1 MPFSH
6 DSWRITWQLIHQY
19 HLCLKSFISKA
30 SYEKNLDHTW
40 YRGTSGIHWPSPVS
54 ACWNRVILLALVV
67 TQDHLRCRL
76 YFYFPKNSFF
86 YQSTNMLTKPSYE
99 AERKRCILNLPLQ
112 IRIRTNNFLQLFS
125 VSFFQVDAWNYW
137 NVVYVSRT
145 KEWMV
150 STPGNLGGVA
160 IWSPAPPW
168 TLGSTTGK
176 LGVVDL
182 LLWLFP
188 CTAAFLIFCG
198 PPVAGPSLT
207 SLDDSFEVKG
217 LWDTSPEV
225 FELTPR
231 LGKNWHHDGMKLFL
245 YRNYIQVLKKF
256 WPENVSNLMLQLT
269 ANWRDNVAPKKL
281 PYTSKV
287 AQSLKTW

>member
-1 MPFSH
+1 MSLYYIAKLQSTLFWKRKSSFKSNNFNWMIF
-6 DSWRITWQLIHQY
+6 DQY

-137 NVVYVSRT
+137 NVV
-145 KEWMV
+145 
-150 STPGNLGGVA
+150 GV
-160 IWSPAPPW
+160 IH
-168 TLGSTTGK
+168 
-176 LGVVDL
+176 
-182 LLWLFP
+182 
-188 CTAAFLIFCG
+188 
-198 PPVAGPSLT
+198 
-207 SLDDSFEVKG
+207 KG
-217 LWDTSPEV
+217 RPQN
-225 FELTPR
+225 FA
-231 LGKNWHHDGMKLFL
+231 N
-245 YRNYIQVLKKF
+245 F
-256 WPENVSNLMLQLT
+256 WPPPPFVLY
-269 ANWRDNVAPKKL
+269 K
-281 PYTSKV
+281 PY
-287 AQSLKTW
+287 